1 MSIESIT
8 KRILKEAEN
17 YAAACKKE
25 AEKAKSTAVK
35 EAEDKVEGILADAKV
50 RAEQD
55 SKLLV
60 ARRESVA
67 GLDARKMQ
75 LAAKQEMID
84 AGFARALEKLQN
96 LDAKDYL
103 KFIMSRL
110 EEYKGQKGEILLNS
124 ADIKKIGES
133 LAKELKGTDL
143 TVSENAADIKGG
155 FILKQGDISY
165 NSSLEMLLEDEKE
178 QMTAAIAA
186 KLFGSE

>member
-17 YAAACKKE
+17 YAAARKKE